1 MYLNCFIERK
11 SGLMTIKRRV
21 EKIEEREQNNCFG
34 TCYVVVHRKSFGNW
48 LEKIEER
55 ILNDKVR
62 EQYEIVGNGKFPI
75 NDEFKVIIKDNVVT
89 ITDNDN
95 KKNREEKIW

>member
-1 MYLNCFIERK
+1 M
-11 SGLMTIKRRV
+11 
-21 EKIEEREQNNCFG
+21 
-34 TCYVVVHRKSFGNW
+34 
-48 LEKIEER
+48 
-55 ILNDKVR
+55 NDKVR

-95 KKNREEKIW
+95 KKNREEKYDNNRRAEK